1 MLWRKRNNKSK
12 RRKRS
17 DDSANCPLCILFF
30 LNPYTDARFTRCP
43 QCDAQTKV
51 RKKIFVVHIEPGQLA
66 NLNMS
71 GRYCP
76 DCDLM
81 ILHQDIV
88 ENMLAWAFSSHNP
101 DVIGNEYLIMGTL
114 ERKAWKTIQEQPYN
128 HELVFDNLHV
138 FKKVVK
144 FEPQRY
150 IWAPDP
156 AKQKDKP
163 E

>member
-1 MLWRKRNNKSK
+1 MMSKKRPPMQKKKKK
-12 RRKRS
+12 RQLGKL
-17 DDSANCPLCILFF
+17 PQLHTFF
-30 LNPYTDARFTRCP
+30 LNPYTDARFTRCS

-76 DCDLM
+76 NCDLM

-88 ENMLAWAFSSHNP
+88 ENMLAWAFSTHNP
-101 DVIGNEYLIMGTL
+101 DVIGNDYLIMGTL
-114 ERKAWKTIQEQPYN
+114 ERKAWKAIQSQPYN

-150 IWAPDP
+150 VWAPDP
-156 AKQKDKP
+156 EKRKDTT